1 MEKKVL
7 LVVDGSIHSTHA
19 VTYAARISSVVK
31 ELNYT
36 LFHVQPTLSQYLLDE
51 AEKDLKAKAELKKV
65 VRKNAEHAKEVLDQ
79 HKTRM
84 VRMGI
89 AEKRV
94 ETATQKKVMGIA
106 KDILDRGSRGLY
118 DAIIV
123 GRRGLS
129 RLQKTFMGSTTS
141 ELVEHSRLIPV
152 WVVDGD
158 VESMKMMMAVDGSEA
173 SLRAVDHLSF
183 MLGGNEEMTLTL
195 FHVTPMLRNYCA
207 IDFNEKQ
214 SGAGKIVA
222 QGASRCVDRFFAHA
236 RDKFTEAG
244 IRDDQIELKVVKR
257 TMDVGKAVVSQIR
270 EEDYGTVIIGRRGAD
285 EAFFMGSVSRYVL
298 DKTHGRALWVVS

>member
-31 ELNYT
+31 DLNYT
-36 LFHVQPTLSQYLLDE
+36 LFHVQRTLSQYLLDE
-51 AEKDLKAKAELKKV
+51 AENDLQAKLELKKV
-65 VRKNAEHAKEVLDQ
+65 VRKNAEHARRVLDQ
-79 HKTRM
+79 HKGRM

-89 AEKRV
+89 AEERI
-94 ETATQKKVMGIA
+94 ETVTQKKVMGIA
-106 KDILDRGSRGLY
+106 KDILDRGSLGLY
-118 DAIIV
+118 DAILV

-141 ELVEHSRLIPV
+141 ELVEHSNLIPV
-152 WVVDGD
+152 WVVDGE
-158 VESMKMMMAVDGSEA
+158 VESMKMVMAVDGSEA

-195 FHVTPMLRNYCA
+195 FHVTPMLRNYCP
-207 IDFNEKQ
+207 IDLKEEAD
-214 SGAGKIVA
+214 GAGKIVVR
-222 QGASRCVDRFFAHA
+222 GASRCVDHFFAHA

-244 IRDDQIELKVVKR
+244 IRDDQVELKVVKR
-257 TMDVGKAVVSQIR
+257 TVDIGKAIVSQIGQ
-270 EEDYGTVIIGRRGAD
+270 EDYGTVIIGRRGAD
-285 EAFFMGSVSRYVL
+285 QAFFMGSVSRYVL